1 MSAAAPPADRP
12 QPAGIAT
19 VGSEADTPLHLIAE
33 LWVRDPDKLLEYGR
47 RVQRL
52 MRRAGGEIV
61 GVSTT
66 GAEVREGAREPGL
79 LIIHRWRSRAAF
91 EAFWESPEYEAL
103 RRLRHQASDARI
115 VTFESTAPDFSA

>member
-1 MSAAAPPADRP
+1 MSAAAGTAERP
-12 QPAGIAT
+12 RPAGVAR
-19 VGSEADTPLHLIAE
+19 VGSEAETPLHLIAE
-33 LWVRDPDKLLEYGR
+33 LWVRDPDRLLEYGR

-52 MRRAGGEIV
+52 MSRAGGEIV
-61 GVSTT
+61 GVSVA

-79 LIIHRWRSRAAF
+79 LIIHRWCSRTAF

-115 VTFESTAPDFSA
+115 VTFESKVPDFSA